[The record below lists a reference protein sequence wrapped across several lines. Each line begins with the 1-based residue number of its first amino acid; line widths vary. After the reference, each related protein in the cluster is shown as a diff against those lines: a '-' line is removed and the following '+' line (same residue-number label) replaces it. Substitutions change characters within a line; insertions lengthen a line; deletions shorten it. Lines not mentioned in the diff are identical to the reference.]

1 VRGGEVINL
10 TGWIYLAGFL
20 VATLLFYL
28 ILLWLVLYMDDE
40 CR

>member
-1 VRGGEVINL
+1 VINL
-10 TGWIYLAGFL
+10 TAWIYIAIY
-20 VATLLFYL
+20 VVVILLFYL

>member
-1 VRGGEVINL
+1 VINL
-10 TGWIYLAGFL
+10 TAWIYIAIYV
-20 VATLLFYL
+20 VAILLFYL